1 MSGPSDD
8 EEFEAIAYAEDGRS
22 VDLRLE
28 ADSQTIWATQAQI
41 AELFQTT
48 RPNITQHLGNIFS
61 SEELDEGSNVRISNF
76 AGSTKPVKLY
86 SLDAVISVGYRV
98 NSTAATR
105 FRQWASAVL
114 RAYIEQGYV
123 INERVL
129 RKHPEKLNELAAAL
143 RALRNEEKQV
153 FAKVRECFKISASD
167 YSPSSQ
173 AVKSFYALLQ
183 DKFFHA
189 ITTMT
194 ASKIIMERADH
205 LEDNMGLV
213 TMAGSQPTV
222 ADATIGK
229 NYLDKTELYRLHL
242 LSEQFLLHA
251 ETTALANRRMTMR
264 SLREH
269 LDDLLRFNKYPVFD
283 GYKDFLKPDAD
294 RHARQEL
301 EWYRHRIRAEEVGA
315 IYDEAIDD
323 LSDG

>member
-1 MSGPSDD
+1 MSDLTADD
-8 EEFEAIAYAEDGRS
+8 DFEPVAYGEGEQH
-22 VDLRLE
+22 VQLRLDP
-28 ADSQTIWATQAQI
+28 DSQSIWATQAQI
-41 AELFQTT
+41 AELFATT
-48 RPNITQHLGNIFS
+48 QPNVSVHLSKVFAEG
-61 SEELDEGSNVRISNF
+61 ELDEQSNIKKVDI
-76 AGSTKPVKLY
+76 AGSAKPVKLY

-167 YSPSSQ
+167 YNPSSQ
-173 AVKSFYALLQ
+173 AVRSFYALLQ
-183 DKFFHA
+183 DKFLHA

-194 ASKIIMERADH
+194 ASKIIMDRADYR
-205 LEDNMGLV
+205 EDNMGLV
-213 TMAGSQPTV
+213 TMAGAQPTV
-222 ADATIGK
+222 ADATVGK

-251 ETTALANRRMTMR
+251 ETTALAGRRMTMK
-264 SLREH
+264 SLRDH
-269 LDDLLRFNKYPVFD
+269 LDRLLKFNEYPVLD
-283 GYKDFLKPDAD
+283 GYQDYLKPDAEH
-294 RHARQEL
+294 HARQEL
-301 EWYRHRIRAEEVGA
+301 VVPA
-315 IYDEAIDD
+315 
-323 LSDG
+323 